1 MYGTRNLIQLKVGKR
16 HTIELQLHLRTCDI
30 EWFNVD
36 AKSKISQIFA
46 LVSKSVMPEVL
57 NNNDEEKTPYNKGG
71 SSKGKKMP
79 TMKPNQNSK
88 GIEKKRK
95 ATSKDAEAK
104 TGSKKSKSQKV
115 KQATSAGSS
124 SRAKKDETKKTYLST
139 METKYLFADS
149 IQISYQVKSTQNSHR
164 AVLTF
169 EHSNEEKVEDKILP
183 TLEYLRPLPKI
194 ILAWCYPFDSL
205 NPKLPLM
212 DTTDGF
218 PRPEFLP
225 LSTLFKEK

>member
-36 AKSKISQIFA
+36 AKSKISQIFS

-57 NNNDEEKTPYNKGG
+57 NNDEETPYNKGG
-71 SSKGKKMP
+71 SSKGKKP
-79 TMKPNQNSK
+79 TIKSNQNSK

-95 ATSKDAEAK
+95 ATSKDTEAK
-104 TGSKKSKSQKV
+104 AGGKNSKSQKV
-115 KQATSAGSS
+115 KQTSAGQPSS
-124 SRAKKDETKKTYLST
+124 SRAKKDEPKKTYLST

-149 IQISYQVKSTQNSHR
+149 IQISYRVSSVQNSNR

-169 EHSNEEKVEDKILP
+169 EHSNEEKVQDKILS
-183 TLEYLRPLPKI
+183 TLESLRPLPKI
-194 ILAWCYPFDSL
+194 ILAWCYPFDPL
-205 NPKLPLM
+205 NPKLPIM

-225 LSTLFKEK
+225 LSTLFKEN